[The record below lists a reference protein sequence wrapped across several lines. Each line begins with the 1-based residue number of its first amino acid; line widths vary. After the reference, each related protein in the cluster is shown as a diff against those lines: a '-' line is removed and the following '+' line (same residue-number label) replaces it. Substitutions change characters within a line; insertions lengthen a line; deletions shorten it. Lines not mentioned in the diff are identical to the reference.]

1 MGLDSASAILADKSS
16 AAGFDSIRAELLNE
30 YRQDHTYP
38 WIIGYSG
45 GKDSTLVTHLA
56 FEMLMKLPP
65 SQRKRTVHV
74 VSNDTLVESPLVV
87 QHIIDSVT
95 EIQEAADG
103 HCQKK
108 QP

>member
-1 MGLDSASAILADKSS
+1 MGLDSAAAILADESS
-16 AAGFDSIRAELLNE
+16 ASAFDAIRAELLNE

-65 SQRKRTVHV
+65 SQRKRTVHI
-74 VSNDTLVESPLVV
+74 VSNDTLVEWSAPTEVV
-87 QHIIDSVT
+87 HQL
-95 EIQEAADG
+95 G
-103 HCQKK
+103 
-108 QP
+108 